1 MHTATGKPIATDAT
15 KLPTATGKPIAT
27 DAAKLSTAT
36 GKPIA
41 TDAAK
46 LSTATGKPIATDA
59 AKLSTATGKSI
70 ATDAAKLPTA
80 GKSITTDAAYLPTTS
95 KSVAAAEA
103 DFKGEPTTAAQATF
117 KSEPATEAETNNEGK
132 SRARAQADAT
142 GAPIPA
148 IPTAVHAT
156 IPTTMPAISALPTVR
171 EPVEWPIL
179 SKSPTDC
186 KSRTNSTHSS
196 ISNGPT
202 TDQTDAVSLSMPT
215 TISTHAIKAATS
227 EEACVPGTSGV
238 IIM

>member
-1 MHTATGKPIATDAT
+1 MHAATGKPIATDAA

-46 LSTATGKPIATDA
+46 LPTAGKPIATDA
-59 AKLSTATGKSI
+59 AKLPTAGKSI

-80 GKSITTDAAYLPTTS
+80 GKSIATDAAYQPTTS

-103 DFKGEPTTAAQATF
+103 DFKGEPTTTAQATF

-156 IPTTMPAISALPTVR
+156 ISTTMPAISALPTVR

-186 KSRTNSTHSS
+186 ESRTISTNQS